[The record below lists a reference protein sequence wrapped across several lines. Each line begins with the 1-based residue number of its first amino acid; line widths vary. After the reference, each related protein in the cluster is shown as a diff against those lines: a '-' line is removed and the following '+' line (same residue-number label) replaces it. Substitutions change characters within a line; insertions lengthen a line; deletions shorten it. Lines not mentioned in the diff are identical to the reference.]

1 MENVQTKVIEIT
13 YLTAASGAYASS
25 PDGSQCYISTTM
37 RNSFDIAIG
46 DKYYATVKDNYESHI
61 HKVQHIAI
69 QLHMDHP
76 STVLVDEEGETDP
89 TPNEVLAETTIA
101 QTTDN
106 PSTVVTRDPAPR
118 SLAEMRDQMFIV
130 LTTVS
135 EAELSDMILDILGV
149 EPMGFVDVL
158 WSVLSINPIRHKD
171 MNDIQRKCYMR
182 VHNTCMALHKSGKLV
197 EAKYTT
203 YNAQGKSNT
212 SIVYAVSQLMV
223 DPTFE

>member
-1 MENVQTKVIEIT
+1 MENVQTKVLEIT
-13 YLTAASGAYASS
+13 YLTATSGAYAVS
-25 PDGSQCYISTTM
+25 PDGSQCYVSTTM
-37 RNSFDIAIG
+37 RNAFDIAIG
-46 DKYYATVKDNYESHI
+46 DKYYATIKDNYESHK

-76 STVLVDEEGETDP
+76 ETVLVDDEDTS
-89 TPNEVLAETTIA
+89 EVPAPVVEAETTIDH
-101 QTTDN
+101 TTDN
-106 PSTVVTRDPAPR
+106 PSHVVSHEPTPR
-118 SLAEMRDQMFIV
+118 TLSEMRDQMFTV

-135 EAELSDMILDILGV
+135 EGELSDMILDILSV

-158 WSVLSINPIRHKD
+158 WSVLSISPIRHKD

-182 VHNTCMALHKSGKLV
+182 VHNACMALHKAGKLV

-203 YNAQGKSNT
+203 YSSAGKSNA
-212 SIVYAVSQLMV
+212 SVVYAVSQRMV

>member
-1 MENVQTKVIEIT
+1 MENTEQKVIEIT
-13 YLTAASGAYASS
+13 YLTATSGAYAVSS
-25 PDGSQCYISTTM
+25 DGSQCYVSTTM
-37 RNSFDIAIG
+37 RNSFDLAIG
-46 DKYYATVKDNYESHI
+46 DKIFSTVKDNYESHK

-76 STVLVDEEGETDP
+76 LTDLVDDFEADEAPVDA
-89 TPNEVLAETTIA
+89 VAETTFDH
-101 QTTDN
+101 TTDN
-106 PSTVVTRDPAPR
+106 PSHVVPHEPTPR
-118 SLAEMRDQMFIV
+118 TLSEMRDQMFTV

-135 EAELSDMILDILGV
+135 EGELSDMILDILSV

-158 WSVLSINPIRHKD
+158 WSVLSISPIRHKD

-182 VHNTCMALHKSGKLV
+182 VHNACMALHKAGKLV

-203 YNAQGKSNT
+203 YNAAGKPNASV
-212 SIVYAVSQLMV
+212 VYAVSQRMV

>member
-1 MENVQTKVIEIT
+1 MENVQTKVIEVT
-13 YLTAASGAYASS
+13 YLTAASGAYSSS

-37 RNSFDIAIG
+37 RNAFDVAVG
-46 DKYYATVKDNYESHI
+46 DKYFATVKDNYDAHK
-61 HKVQHIAI
+61 HKVQYIAI

-76 STVLVDEEGETDP
+76 ETELFDDEVAVEPSATVVE
-89 TPNEVLAETTIA
+89 AETTIVP
-101 QTTDN
+101 TTDN
-106 PSTVVTRDPAPR
+106 APAVVSHEPTPR
-118 SLAEMRDQMFIV
+118 TLSEMRDQMFTV

-135 EAELSDMILDILGV
+135 EGELSDMILDILAV

-171 MNDIQRKCYMR
+171 MNEVQRKCYMR
-182 VHNTCMALHKSGKLV
+182 VHNACMALHKAGKLV

-203 YNAQGKSNT
+203 YNAAGKPNASV
-212 SIVYAVSQLMV
+212 VYAVSQRMV

>member
-1 MENVQTKVIEIT
+1 MENVLTKVIEVT

-61 HKVQHIAI
+61 
-69 QLHMDHP
+69 DHP
-76 STVLVDEEGETDP
+76 STSLVDEGDETDHN
-89 TPNEVLAETTIA
+89 PNEVEAETTIA

-106 PSTVVTRDPAPR
+106 PPTVVTRDPAPR